1 MKGRKLAHQ
10 YILYA
15 QLGFWVVLFI
25 LLLFSA
31 LGRNPLS
38 ALGVALLLLT
48 CHLLTFYTVYSWLT
62 PRFFER
68 GRYGYFVAGAMGLLL
83 VLTPFRFWIEANFV
97 HRPFLLLHGQRLHA
111 LIIFSELSLG
121 GFAFLF
127 RMALDGF
134 VSRELSAERE
144 ITQLQTEL
152 RLLKSQMNPHFLFNT
167 INNVYDLAL
176 THSEKTPHAL
186 LTLSK
191 LLHYLL
197 YECNTPVPLHKEM
210 QAIESYITLLQLRYE
225 GPLNIRIENQVRSAD
240 RPIEPMLLIPLLE
253 NAFKHSGIGTLP
265 EAFIHIQ
272 LREEEGLLIGHFI
285 NSRSPLPAEVN
296 GGGIGLQNIRKRLGT
311 LQPRRPEENLVV
323 LESPEVFEVFI
334 KIPR

>member
-1 MKGRKLAHQ
+1 MKNRKLALQ
-10 YILYA
+10 YILYT
-15 QLGFWVVLFI
+15 QLVFWVVLFI
-25 LLLFSA
+25 FLLLSA
-31 LGRNPLS
+31 LGTNPLS
-38 ALGVALLLLT
+38 GLGVALLLLT
-48 CHLLTFYTVYSWLT
+48 CHLLTFYTVYGWLT

-68 GRYGYFVAGAMGLLL
+68 GRYGYFVAGVVGLLL
-83 VLTPFRFWIEANFV
+83 VLTPFRFWIETNFV
-97 HRPFLLLHGQRLHA
+97 PRPFLLLHGQRLHA
-111 LIIFSELSLG
+111 LIIFSEILLG
-121 GFAFLF
+121 SFAFLF
-127 RMALDGF
+127 RMALDSF
-134 VSRELSAERE
+134 ASREQTAEME

-167 INNVYDLAL
+167 INNVYSLAL

-191 LLHYLL
+191 LLQYLL

-225 GPLNIRIENQVRSAD
+225 NPLNIKIENQIRSAD

-253 NAFKHSGIGTLP
+253 NAFKHSGIGILP
-265 EAFIHIQ
+265 EAFIRIQ
-272 LREEEGLLIGHFI
+272 LHEEEGLLVGHFI
-285 NSRSPLPAEVN
+285 NSRSSLPADVN
-296 GGGIGLQNIRKRLGT
+296 AGGIGLQNIRKRLGM

-334 KIPR
+334 RIPR